1 MHELGIAINIVEVVQ
16 RHLPADKQMRVK
28 KIFIRAGKLTAI
40 YPPALETCIEAVARG
55 TPVEGA
61 QVVITQD
68 PIAAKCRSCNAVTEF
83 DEPPFVCATCG
94 QMQFDIASGRD
105 LFVESIEVEE
115 GEGKPVSTK
124 EDNG

>member
-40 YPPALETCIEAVARG
+40 YPPALETCVQVVARD

-61 QVVITQD
+61 ELLIVQD
-68 PIAAKCRSCNAVTEF
+68 PIRAQCRSCHAVSEF
-83 DEPPFVCATCG
+83 DEPPFVCAMCG
-94 QMQFDIASGRD
+94 QMQLDIVSGRD

-115 GEGKPVSTK
+115 GDGKPVETR
-124 EDNG
+124 EENG